1 MIRSLEHARVT
12 CSMEVENSP
21 TVLHIYES
29 DQNKIVLFGTVDGRI
44 GILDVEKSIFKIKKR
59 LLSIIIVFST
69 QSFDRWL
76 VTNEQNKAPI
86 SCIDSYDLTGTGV
99 KNLIV
104 GRQDGNVEVYNV
116 NINDNLDTAV
126 LIYLNVK

>member
-59 LLSIIIVFST
+59 LLSIITVF
-69 QSFDRWL
+69 
-76 VTNEQNKAPI
+76 
-86 SCIDSYDLTGTGV
+86 
-99 KNLIV
+99 
-104 GRQDGNVEVYNV
+104 
-116 NINDNLDTAV
+116 
-126 LIYLNVK
+126 